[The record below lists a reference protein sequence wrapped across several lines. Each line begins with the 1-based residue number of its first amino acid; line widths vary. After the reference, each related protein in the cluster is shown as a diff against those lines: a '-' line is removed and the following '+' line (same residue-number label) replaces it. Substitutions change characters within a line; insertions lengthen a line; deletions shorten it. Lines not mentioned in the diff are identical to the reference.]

1 MTLTPIKLQ
10 KLLQKKMLTL
20 QLSVS
25 NIILRTDNSKLNV
38 KRCKVSQILSELCH
52 GKMIYYKNF
61 QKPTCIALIFT
72 NMPQGFQSMYVIETR
87 LSDFHL
93 IGGERG
99 ACVTSNYRNP
109 VRKFTK
115 FPFTEPIK

>member
-1 MTLTPIKLQ
+1 MERMTLTPIKLQ
-10 KLLQKKMLTL
+10 KVLQKKMLTL

-25 NIILRTDNSKLNV
+25 NIILRTDNSKLNA
-38 KRCKVSQILSELCH
+38 KRCKVNQILSELYH

-72 NMPQGFQSMYVIETR
+72 NMPQSFQSMCVIKRR
-87 LSDFHL
+87 LPDFHL
-93 IGGERG
+93 MGG
-99 ACVTSNYRNP
+99 ACGTSNYRNP
-109 VRKFTK
+109 VRRFTK